1 MEPLKCPFCKPYAD
15 DIVVKNDLCYAR
27 WERHP
32 VNRGHILIIPFRH
45 EPDFFHLTGDERRA
59 ILMLADECKV
69 VIDANF
75 GPAGYNIGFNVGGA
89 AGQNTTHCYCHMIPR
104 YHGDV
109 KEIRGGIRSVV
120 PKFGIF

>member
-1 MEPLKCPFCKPYAD
+1 MEPRKCPFCNPYAD

-32 VNRGHILIIPFRH
+32 VSRGHILLIPFRH
-45 EPDFFHLTGDERRA
+45 EPDFFQLTAEERRA
-59 ILMLADECKV
+59 ILMLADDCKR

-75 GPAGYNIGFNVGGA
+75 GPEGYNIGFNVGGA
-89 AGQNTTHCYCHMIPR
+89 AGQTMMHTYCHMIPR
-104 YHGDV
+104 YPGDV

-120 PKFGIF
+120 PKF